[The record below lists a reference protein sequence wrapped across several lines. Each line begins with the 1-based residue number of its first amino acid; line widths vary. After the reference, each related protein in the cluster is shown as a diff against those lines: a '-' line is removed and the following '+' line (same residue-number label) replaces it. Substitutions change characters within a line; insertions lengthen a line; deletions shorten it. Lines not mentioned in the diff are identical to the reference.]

1 MTQNYHIFRHGELQ
15 RHENTLQFTDNDDKT
30 VHLPVTQ
37 AEAIYLHKETTI
49 NTRLVDLLDEHNIE
63 LHMFNWAGKYVGS
76 MLPTRNQTSGK
87 TLVEQ
92 SLAYATPNRRLAIA
106 KEIIQAGI
114 HNMHEVVQYYDRRQN
129 HDFDDVLSTL
139 DNTHDTVLFQSSI
152 EEVMGVEATA
162 RKAYYTLFQE
172 ITPEEF
178 SFPTRS
184 YNPPGT
190 ELNALISF
198 LNALLYST
206 VTSAIN
212 STSLEPA
219 VSYVHEPGERRFS
232 LALDLADIF
241 KPVFVGRLALRLV
254 NRGQISID
262 DFQEDLGGC
271 LLAES
276 GRKVVVEEY
285 EKLLEETVQHE
296 RLNRK
301 VSYQHLIQLEVYGL
315 KKHIL
320 TGEEYTAFRKWW

>member
-15 RHENTLQFTDNDDKT
+15 RHENTLQFTDTDDKT

-63 LHMFNWAGKYVGS
+63 LHLFNWAGKYVAS
-76 MLPTRNQTSGK
+76 VLPTRNQTSGK

-92 SLAYATPNRRLAIA
+92 SLAHATPHRRLAIA
-106 KEIIQAGI
+106 KEIIQASI
-114 HNMHEVVQYYDRRQN
+114 HNMLDVVQYYDRRRDHN
-129 HDFDDVLSTL
+129 FDEPLSTL
-139 DNTHDTVLFQSSI
+139 SDAQDTILLQSSI
-152 EEVMGVEATA
+152 EEVMGIEATA

-172 ITPEEF
+172 ITPAEF

-212 STSLEPA
+212 STSLDPA
-219 VSYVHEPGERRFS
+219 ISYVHTPGERRFS
-232 LALDLADIF
+232 LALDLADVF

-254 NRGQISID
+254 NRGRISVD
-262 DFQEDLGGC
+262 DFQDDLGGC
-271 LLAES
+271 LLTES

-285 EKLLEETVQHE
+285 EKLLDKTVQHD

-301 VSYQHLIQLEVYGL
+301 VSYQHLIQLDVYGL

-320 TGEEYTAFRKWW
+320 TGEEYTALRKWW